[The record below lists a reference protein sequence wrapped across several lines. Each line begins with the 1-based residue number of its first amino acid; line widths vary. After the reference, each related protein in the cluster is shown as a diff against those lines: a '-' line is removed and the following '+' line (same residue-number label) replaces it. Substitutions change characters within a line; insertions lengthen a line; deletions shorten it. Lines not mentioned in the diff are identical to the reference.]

1 MGSSW
6 KEDCFSTGCCDIV
19 GYTCYQTKPGAA
31 KCMKNCTPSA
41 SQLCTQP
48 QSIMEPVLQDAYPV
62 PTSLYCFSVY
72 TENTG
77 TTKKT
82 EELETLQYQF
92 SKGLSI
98 FACEEHDVFADVEV
112 EVGPGLQTIKVVDA
126 ENDFHFAKRKETGAW
141 VNTGMFTQ
149 VWKAIASGGKAS
161 SADWVVKVDADA
173 VFVPSRLSKKLQTQ
187 LVPPSGIYLENC
199 KYVKNGKYGP
209 MGEVLFAQACL
220 DKVGVRR
227 IEAFDI
233 TTDGACPAD
242 RPIDQQK
249 NKKWTPTCAWTATP

>member
-1 MGSSW
+1 MGEISRLAQTDADEMSDAILVQP
-6 KEDCFSTGCCDIV
+6 DCFSTGCCDIV

-112 EVGPGLQTIKVVDA
+112 EVGPGLQT
-126 ENDFHFAKRKETGAW
+126 KRNLPGEL
-141 VNTGMFTQ
+141 Q
-149 VWKAIASGGKAS
+149 VCRVWLLRQPRGVLKGC
-161 SADWVVKVDADA
+161 
-173 VFVPSRLSKKLQTQ
+173 LQH
-187 LVPPSGIYLENC
+187 I
-199 KYVKNGKYGP
+199 
-209 MGEVLFAQACL
+209 
-220 DKVGVRR
+220 
-227 IEAFDI
+227 
-233 TTDGACPAD
+233 D
-242 RPIDQQK
+242 RQYR
-249 NKKWTPTCAWTATP
+249 